1 MPAVQTGDNRL
12 VEISQPGEVLVV
24 KKRSAPYQSRL
35 LAVAFLLMLTCL
47 LIAAAITATMA
58 GPIFR
63 FLMVVLGIAVA
74 MMAFRMFD
82 IRSSAAKEEAFRFD
96 LLKDTFARDGQQ
108 IAPASEIDHILVRR
122 ILRNDEEDPEN
133 SDYALVVALQNTK
146 RFTLA
151 ESDGV
156 PGARSQITEAANEIA
171 KYLGVPVKQG
181 ERLPTEE
188 WMDR

>member
-35 LAVAFLLMLTCL
+35 LAVAFLFLLTCL
-47 LIAAAITATMA
+47 LIAIAITATA
-58 GPIFR
+58 GPVFR

-74 MMAFRMFD
+74 MIALRMLD
-82 IRSSAAKEEAFRFD
+82 IRSYAAKEEAFHFD

-156 PGARSQITEAANEIA
+156 SGARSQITDAANEIA